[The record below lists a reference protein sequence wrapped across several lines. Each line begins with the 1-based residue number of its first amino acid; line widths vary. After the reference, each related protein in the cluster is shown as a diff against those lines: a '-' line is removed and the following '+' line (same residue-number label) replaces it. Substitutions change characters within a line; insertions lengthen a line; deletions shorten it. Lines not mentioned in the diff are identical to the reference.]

1 MFSRRRREEGSLRER
16 ASAKDVGVAE
26 IWALAQLLGDHRK
39 VGVMI
44 GPRQR
49 RRGGEDLRDLVVGN

>member
-26 IWALAQLLGDHRK
+26 IWALA
-39 VGVMI
+39 
-44 GPRQR
+44 
-49 RRGGEDLRDLVVGN
+49 